1 METFKKQVNQ
11 ASINEML
18 RVLRE
23 KYEHFISEKPNE
35 NILEYTGI
43 EYADKKDKSK
53 GELFV
58 RNFIHDSV
66 DILTDWVV
74 EISEK
79 PAPSNIRD
87 VKNALYIALLTLV
100 LVLFDEDESVED
112 NDFKDIMGLTLEGK
126 SIDNFS
132 KTHLKII
139 GFVELES
146 EFIFSTLS
154 SLESFSKSMEISKK
168 TISVFSKAAT
178 ILIAGGVLNK
188 LNENSISREKLVLMS
203 LSLKYSFTNETINW
217 EEIAEKIIEVLEL
230 PKTYLPEVVAL
241 LNLVESA
248 MEIIYIFLGEYSNN

>member
-1 METFKKQVNQ
+1 MEAFKKQVNQ

-18 RVLRE
+18 KVLRE
-23 KYEHFISEKPNE
+23 KYEHFTSKKPNE
-35 NILEYTGI
+35 NILEYTGV

-53 GELFV
+53 GEIFV
-58 RNFIHDSV
+58 GNFVYDSV
-66 DILTDWVV
+66 DIITDQAV

-87 VKNALYIALLTLV
+87 VKNALYVALLTLA

-112 NDFKDIMGLTLEGK
+112 NDFKDIIKLTLEGK

-132 KTHLKII
+132 KTQLKII
-139 GFVELES
+139 GFEELES
-146 EFIFSTLS
+146 EFMFSTLS
-154 SLESFSKSMEISKK
+154 SLESFSKSIKKSKK
-168 TISVFSKAAT
+168 AISIFSRASA
-178 ILIAGGVLNK
+178 ILIAGSVLNK
-188 LNENSISREKLVLMS
+188 LSENSVSREKLILMS
-203 LSLKYSFTNETINW
+203 LSLKHSFTSKTINW

-248 MEIIYIFLGEYSNN
+248 MEIIYVLLGKYSNN